1 MCGCNTWSN
10 EIAVT
15 LEFPLSF
22 TLVVYLEYLLLQVA
36 SAGDCGTICYINSI
50 AS

>member
-22 TLVVYLEYLLLQVA
+22 TPVVYLEYLLLQVA
-36 SAGDCGTICYINSI
+36 SPGDCSTIYVI
-50 AS
+50 